1 MRSRIGFGISMLL
14 AVASITVSGCGGNG
28 KSTPSA
34 PATYTVGGA
43 ITGLTGTGLVLQN
56 NGGDSLTVSAGAS
69 TFTFST
75 PVASNGVYSV
85 TILTQ
90 PAGQNCTVTTGSGT
104 ATANITNVA
113 VACVQMNTIGG
124 TITGLTETGLVLQDN
139 GGDNF
144 AVNPGATSYTF
155 ATQVASGG
163 AYSVAVFAQPL
174 GEECMVTNSTGTA
187 TANVVNADVSCIQAY
202 TINGTITGLTAAG
215 LVLQDNGGS
224 NLTVSA
230 NATSFTFAAPVLS
243 GGAYSVTVLTQPAS
257 QSCTVANGSGT
268 AVADV
273 TNVSVVC
280 VGDWTWMGGSSVVGF
295 NDGQSGVYGTLGTP
309 GPANVP
315 GGRQQSVTWSDSSG
329 GVWLFGG
336 FGYDSAGMSG
346 QLNDLWKFDPTL
358 GANGEWTWM
367 SGSSTTI
374 LGYQTSGDVN
384 GRPGIYGTLGTASPA
399 TVPGGREQVASW
411 RDAAGNLWLFG
422 GLGIDANAN
431 TGYLNDLW
439 KFVPAL
445 GANGEWTW
453 MGGSST
459 VPNPDGGQAGVYGT
473 LGTAA
478 STNVPGGRYGAITW
492 TDASGNLWL
501 YGGQGYDSTGTLA
514 YLNDLWEYTAGAKGT
529 LGNWTWMGG
538 SATAPPN
545 AGGPFASEGGQ
556 PGVYGTLGVASSANF
571 PGGRSSG
578 VSWTDASG
586 KFWLFGGLGADSTG
600 TVGYLNDLWMFDPK
614 SSSTGAW
621 TWMSGSSTI
630 PGSYSGQPGDYG
642 VQGTTNSANVPGGR
656 FSPVSWIDASGNL
669 WLLGGQGFDW
679 TGTSGLLNDLWAYS
693 ANTGQWTWM
702 GGSNTVPPSTNYIL
716 ENGQPGVYGVLG
728 TPAPGNNPGGR
739 LGGAPWV
746 DASGNLWFF
755 GGQSFDANGVEG
767 NLNDMWR
774 YQP

>member
-1 MRSRIGFGISMLL
+1 MLL

-28 KSTPSA
+28 NSTSSA
-34 PATYTVGGA
+34 PATYTIGG
-43 ITGLTGTGLVLQN
+43 TVNGLTGTGLVLQN
-56 NGGDSLTVSAGAS
+56 NGGNNLTVSASAAS
-69 TFTFST
+69 FTFST
-75 PVASNGVYSV
+75 PVASDGVYSV

-90 PAGQNCTVTTGSGT
+90 PVGQSCTVTTGSGT

-113 VACVQMNTIGG
+113 VACVQMYTIGG
-124 TITGLTETGLVLQDN
+124 AITGLTETGLVLQDN
-139 GGDNF
+139 SGDNLTVDPN
-144 AVNPGATSYTF
+144 AATYTF

-163 AYSVAVFAQPL
+163 AYNVTVLTQPL
-174 GEECMVTNSTGTA
+174 GENCTVVNGSGTASANVTN
-187 TANVVNADVSCIQAY
+187 VNITCIETY
-202 TINGTITGLTAAG
+202 TIHGTVTGLTAAG

-224 NLTVSA
+224 NLAVSA
-230 NATSFTFAAPVLS
+230 NATSFIFAAPVLS
-243 GGAYSVTVLTQPAS
+243 GGAYSVTVFTQPAS

-295 NDGQSGVYGTLGTP
+295 NDGQSGVYGSLGTP
-309 GPANVP
+309 GPANIP
-315 GGRQQSVTWSDSSG
+315 GGRQQSVTWSDGSG
-329 GVWLFGG
+329 SVWLFGG
-336 FGYDSAGMSG
+336 YGYDSTGMSG

-358 GANGEWTWM
+358 GVNGEWTWV
-367 SGSSTTI
+367 SGSSTSVLAASVI
-374 LGYQTSGDVN
+374 GDGN
-384 GRPGIYGTLGTASPA
+384 GQPGIYGTLGTASPT

-411 RDAAGNLWLFG
+411 RDSAGNLWLFS

-439 KFVPAL
+439 KFDPTV

-459 VPNPDGGQAGVYGT
+459 VPSPDSGRPGVYGT

-492 TDASGNLWL
+492 TDTSGNFWL
-501 YGGQGYDSTGTLA
+501 FGGQGYDSTGVIG
-514 YLNDLWEYTAGAKGT
+514 YLNDLWKYTPGANAT
-529 LGNWTWMGG
+529 PGNWIWIGG
-538 SATAPPN
+538 STTVPPSYYPGDEN
-545 AGGPFASEGGQ
+545 GQ
-556 PGVYGTLGVASSANF
+556 PGVYGTLGAAASTNF

-586 KFWLFGGLGADSTG
+586 HIWLFGGLGADSTG
-600 TVGYLNDLWMFDPK
+600 TAGYLNDLWMFDPK
-614 SSSTGAW
+614 SGATGAW
-621 TWMSGSSTI
+621 TWMAGSDTI
-630 PGSYSGQPGDYG
+630 PGSYSGQPGVYG
-642 VQGTTNSANVPGGR
+642 ILGTTNSSNIPGGR
-656 FSPVSWIDASGNL
+656 FSPASWMDASGDL

-679 TGTSGLLNDLWAYS
+679 TGTSGLLNDLWKYTPD
-693 ANTGQWTWM
+693 TGQWTWM
-702 GGSNTVPPSTNYIL
+702 AGGNTVPPSNNYIL
-716 ENGQPGVYGVLG
+716 ENGQSGVYGILG

-755 GGQSFDANGVEG
+755 GGQGFDANGVQG
-767 NLNDMWR
+767 NLNDLWR